1 MRRMWRGLPRLL
13 LRLRRLL
20 NGMGMKLMLRR
31 ILYLLDIRRRRL
43 LEILRLVHVLELQSL
58 LLSQFGRRL
67 LLDQLHRL
75 LNRLLMGHM
84 SRLVLGRPLEVQVRE
99 HALGALHVQRLHQL
113 LLLGGPLRVL
123 RLLRLE
129 RLLRDEQLLGLL
141 FLLRQEAPLDLVHA
155 LGVLPRL
162 LGLPLLER
170 LELRRPLP
178 RQLARPLPLRRQRLE
193 VPVHD
198 PRRLR
203 EQVQL
208 VAVVAEPG
216 RHAREERRG
225 GPLAPDVRLG
235 QPDDLFPERRDRAVW
250 VCQDGCFVLRQVL
263 QRGNLPN
270 VRFDFHNEV

>member
-1 MRRMWRGLPRLL
+1 MRRLWRGLPRLL

-43 LEILRLVHVLELQSL
+43 LEILRLAHVLELQSL

-178 RQLARPLPLRRQRLE
+178 CQLARPLPLR
-193 VPVHD
+193 
-198 PRRLR
+198 
-203 EQVQL
+203 
-208 VAVVAEPG
+208 G
-216 RHAREERRG
+216 
-225 GPLAPDVRLG
+225 
-235 QPDDLFPERRDRAVW
+235 
-250 VCQDGCFVLRQVL
+250 
-263 QRGNLPN
+263 
-270 VRFDFHNEV
+270 